1 MEQGTKRGDYY
12 LGLDMGTDSVGWAVT
27 DMDYRI
33 PKFKGNAMWGVR
45 LFDESNTA
53 EERRLFRISRRRT
66 QRRRERL
73 DLLEML
79 FDGPVSTKDPAFF
92 QRLRESDL
100 YAEDKTINTPFAVFA
115 DPDYTDTDYHRQ
127 FPTIYHLRNAL
138 LHEDGP
144 YDVRLV
150 FLAVHHIIKN
160 RGHFLF
166 DSLGD
171 APNFD
176 LIYGDLQLYLQ
187 EEYEQD
193 LHCSDEKAFSAVL
206 KDKSL
211 SKSKKTAAAAELFGI
226 TKKSNPQLHAC
237 LALACGAKVE
247 LKDLFNDDALAQA
260 EEHSIAFTGGYE
272 DNEPKY
278 QSILEERFDL
288 VARIKALYDWAIL
301 DEILA
306 GHQFL
311 CEAKVATYAQHKADL
326 QQLKAY
332 VKTYCPELY
341 KKIFKLSSK
350 DDNYVAY
357 SGHIKENGH
366 TGVLEK
372 TWCNQEAFCT
382 YLKKTLGDNEDP
394 AYADMFAAIE
404 NGTFMPKQVSKD
416 NGVIPMQL
424 QKKELEGILD
434 RAQRYL
440 PFLTEKDETGP
451 TVREKIIS
459 LCEHR
464 IPYYV
469 GPLNKHSKKAWIVR
483 KEGKIYPWNFD
494 QVVDLDR
501 SAEAFI
507 ENLTSKCTY
516 LPQYDVIPKYSL
528 LYTKFMVLNEL
539 NNLTLDGQRVK
550 VKLKQEIYRD
560 LFEKRGKVTG
570 KGLKNYLQ
578 SRGIAYE
585 VMDGFDENFKA
596 SLKPWQD
603 LAPYDLTYDE
613 KEEVVRLITI
623 FGDDKKL
630 LKKRLRDL
638 FGDRLTET
646 ERGKLARLKYTGWS
660 RLSREFLTQV
670 ACTDKNTGEV
680 TNIISALWDT
690 NLNLM
695 QLLYSEDYMPTFGE
709 QVAACNQFD
718 KDVSLRQMVEDLY
731 VSPKVKRPIYQ
742 SLLIAREIE
751 KIQKCPPKKIFIEV
765 ARGEEKKE
773 RKKSRKAQLLELYQ
787 SCKKEYADLYA
798 QLEGTEEDRL
808 RSDKLYLYY
817 TQMGRCM
824 YTGEHIDLNS
834 LLSGNVYDIDHI
846 FPRSKVKDDSLNN
859 RVLVKKVDNAK
870 KTDVY
875 PLDRETQAKMHGFW
889 QLLLSKNLISKVK
902 YQRLIRTTPLTDEEL
917 GAFISRQ
924 LVETRQ
930 STKAVAQI
938 MEQLYDKE
946 QTEIVYV
953 KAALA
958 SDFRH
963 TYDMLKCRE
972 VNDFHHAKDAYLNV
986 VVGNVYNVRCTHN
999 LRNFI
1004 RGLQEN
1010 GPRGYSMNA
1019 MFKWDIPGAWVAENG
1034 ELQETQ
1040 TKSLKIVK
1048 QMMAK
1053 NNIRYTRYAYCKHG
1067 ALFKVQPKKKGIGQV
1082 PLKKYGAKSDIMKY
1096 GGYDKALAPYFA
1108 LVSYVDIKGHQMRQF
1123 VPIDAVFEQQYLEDP
1138 DNYVSNYIG
1147 VTAKVLIP
1155 CVKSNACVA
1164 FDGCRIHIAAKSTGG
1179 KQIGCRP
1186 GMQLVLSYEQ
1196 EKYIRNITKYLS
1208 QNKDRPLNKYDWISA
1223 EENIALFDALVDKMS
1238 NTSISFYFGG
1248 MGAKI
1253 AKAKDQ
1259 FLALIPE
1266 KQCVVLSEIIK
1277 MLHANQDPADLTLIG
1292 LGHKVGAVMINSNIS
1307 KIKGVTSIKLI
1318 HQSITGLFEQQIE
1331 LLP

>member
-1 MEQGTKRGDYY
+1 MEQVKKRGDYY

-33 PKFKGNAMWGVR
+33 PKFKGNAMWGVH

-53 EERRLFRISRRRT
+53 EERRSFRISRRRT

-79 FDGPVSTKDPAFF
+79 FDGPVSAKDPAFF

-100 YAEDKTINTPFAVFA
+100 YAEDKTTNTPFAVFA
-115 DPDYTDTDYHRQ
+115 DPDYTDADYHRQ

-138 LHEDGP
+138 LHEGP

-166 DSLGD
+166 DSLGEAQD
-171 APNFD
+171 FD
-176 LIYGDLQLYLQ
+176 LIYGAFRDHLQ
-187 EEYEQD
+187 EEYDCTVE
-193 LHCSDEKAFSAVL
+193 CADETAFGAVL

-211 SKSKKTAAAAELFGI
+211 SKSRKTAAAAELFGV
-226 TKKSNPQLHAC
+226 TKKSAPQLYAC
-237 LALACGAKVE
+237 LALACGATVK
-247 LKDLFNDDALAQA
+247 LKDLFHDDTLADV
-260 EEHSIAFTGGYE
+260 EKPSIAFTGSYE
-272 DNEPKY
+272 DNEPEY

-306 GHQFL
+306 GHQYL
-311 CEAKVATYAQHKADL
+311 CEAKVATYEQHKADL

-357 SGHIKENGH
+357 SGHIQENGH
-366 TGVLEK
+366 TGVLE
-372 TWCNQEAFCT
+372 TACNQDAFCA
-382 YLKKTLGDNEDP
+382 YLKKTLGANRDP

-404 NGTFMPKQVSKD
+404 NGTFMPKQVSAK

-424 QKKELEGILD
+424 QLKELEGILD
-434 RAQRYL
+434 RAQAYL
-440 PFLTEKDETGP
+440 PFLTEKDADGR
-451 TVREKIIS
+451 TVREKIVS
-459 LCEHR
+459 LCKFR

-469 GPLNKHSKKAWIVR
+469 GPLNTHSQKAWIVR

-539 NNLTLDGQRVK
+539 NNLTLDGQRVS
-550 VKLKQEIYRD
+550 VQLKQEIYRD

-570 KGLKNYLQ
+570 KALKSYLQ
-578 SRGIAYE
+578 SRAIAYE
-585 VMDGFDENFKA
+585 VIGGFDEDFKS

-603 LAPYDLTYDE
+603 LAPFDLSYEE
-613 KEEVVRLITI
+613 KEEIVRLITI

-630 LKKRLRDL
+630 LKKRFRDL
-638 FGDRLTET
+638 FGDRFTDTEY
-646 ERGKLARLKYTGWS
+646 GKLARLKYTGWS

-670 ACTDKNTGEV
+670 ECTCKNTGEV
-680 TNIISALWDT
+680 TNIVSALWDT

-695 QLLYSEDYMPTFGE
+695 QLLYSEDYAPTFQE

-718 KDVSLRQMVEDLY
+718 KEVSLRQMVEDLY

-773 RKKSRKAQLLELYQ
+773 RKKSRKMQLLELYQ

-834 LLSGNVYDIDHI
+834 LLNGNVYDIDHI

-889 QLLLSKNLISKVK
+889 QLLLSKGLISKVK

-986 VVGNVYNVRCTHN
+986 VVGNVYNVRCTHDKRRFIDG
-999 LRNFI
+999 LRS
-1004 RGLQEN
+1004 GA
-1010 GPRGYSMNA
+1010 YSAKMEVMLA
-1019 MFKWDIPGAWVAENG
+1019 HSVPGAWVAEGN
-1034 ELQETQ
+1034 Q
-1040 TKSLKIVK
+1040 SLNIVK

-1053 NNIRYTRYAYCKHG
+1053 NNIRYTRYAFCQHG
-1067 ALFKVQPKKKGIGQV
+1067 GLFDQMPVKKGKGQI
-1082 PLKKYGAKSDIMKY
+1082 PLKQDGPKSDMAKYGAY
-1096 GGYDKALAPYFA
+1096 NKAMSKYFA
-1108 LVSYVDIKGHQMRQF
+1108 LVTYQDKKDREVRQL
-1123 VPIDAVFEQQYLEDP
+1123 VPIDAVTEKAYLADP
-1138 DNYVSNYIG
+1138 DGYVSNYVG
-1147 VTAKVLIP
+1147 APANVLIP
-1155 CVKSNACVA
+1155 CVKYNACLS
-1164 FDGCRIHIAAKSTGG
+1164 FDGFRMHITKKSGNQLG
-1179 KQIGCRP
+1179 YKP
-1186 GMQLVLSYEQ
+1186 AMQLVLSYEQ
-1196 EKYIRNITKYLS
+1196 EKYVRNITKYLS
-1208 QNKDRPLNKYDWISA
+1208 QNQNRLLNKYDGISV
-1223 EENIALFDALVDKMS
+1223 EENVALFDTLVDKMC
-1238 NTSISFYFGG
+1238 NTVLRLRFGD

-1253 AKAKDQ
+1253 AGKADD
-1259 FLALIPE
+1259 FAALAPE
-1266 KQCVVLSEIIK
+1266 AQCVVLAEILK
-1277 MLHANQDPADLTLIG
+1277 MLHANVVMGDLTLIG
-1292 LGHKVGAVMINSNIS
+1292 LAKNAGSLLTNVKISQIKNI
-1307 KIKGVTSIKLI
+1307 VSIKLI

>member
-1 MEQGTKRGDYY
+1 MEQVTKRGDYY

-27 DMDYRI
+27 DLEYHI

-45 LFDESNTA
+45 LFDESSTA

-79 FDGPVSTKDPAFF
+79 FDGAISAKDPAFF

-100 YAEDKTINTPFAVFA
+100 YAEDKTTNTPFAVFA
-115 DPDYTDTDYHRQ
+115 DPDYTDADYHRQ
-127 FPTIYHLRNAL
+127 FPTVYHLRNAL
-138 LHEDGP
+138 LHENGP

-166 DSLGD
+166 DSLGE
-171 APNFD
+171 AQNFD
-176 LIYGDLQLYLQ
+176 LIYGALRDCLQ
-187 EEYEQD
+187 EEYDCAAE
-193 LHCSDEKAFSAVL
+193 CTNETAFGTVL

-211 SKSKKTAAAAELFGI
+211 SKSGKTAAAAELFGI
-226 TKKSNPQLHAC
+226 TKKSNPQLYAC
-237 LALACGAKVE
+237 LALACGATVK
-247 LKDLFNDDALAQA
+247 LKDLFHDDTLAEA
-260 EEHSIAFTGGYE
+260 EKPSIAFTGSYE
-272 DNEPKY
+272 DNEPEY
-278 QSILEERFDL
+278 QSLLEERFEL
-288 VARIKALYDWAIL
+288 VVRIKALYDWAIL

-306 GHQFL
+306 GHQYL
-311 CEAKVATYAQHKADL
+311 CEAKVATYEQHKADL

-357 SGHIKENGH
+357 SGHIKANGH

-372 TWCNQEAFCT
+372 ACKQEAFCA
-382 YLKKTLGDNEDP
+382 YLKKTLGDNGDP
-394 AYADMFAAIE
+394 AYAEMFAAIE

-424 QKKELEGILD
+424 QKKELEGILN
-434 RAQRYL
+434 RAQGYL
-440 PFLTEKDETGP
+440 PFLTEKDETGL
-451 TVREKIIS
+451 TVREKIIA
-459 LCEHR
+459 LCEHC

-483 KEGKIYPWNFD
+483 KEGKIYPWNFK
-494 QVVDLDR
+494 QVVDVDR

-507 ENLTSKCTY
+507 EKLTSKCTY

-539 NNLTLDGQRVK
+539 NNLTLDSQRVS
-550 VKLKQEIYRD
+550 VQLKQEIYRD

-585 VMDGFDENFKA
+585 VMGGFDENFKA

-638 FGDRLTET
+638 FGDRLTVT

-670 ACTDKNTGEV
+670 ECTCKNTGEV

-690 NLNLM
+690 NQNLM
-695 QLLYSEDYMPTFGE
+695 QLLYSEDYAPTFGE
-709 QVAACNQFD
+709 QVAACNQFNQD
-718 KDVSLRQMVEDLY
+718 KTLRQMVEELY

-773 RKKSRKAQLLELYQ
+773 RKKSRKSQLLELYQ

-824 YTGEHIDLNS
+824 YTGEHIDLSS
-834 LLSGNVYDIDHI
+834 LLNSNIYDVDHI

-859 RVLVKKVDNAK
+859 RVLVKRVDNAK

-889 QLLLSKNLISKVK
+889 QLLLSKGLISKVK

-1019 MFKWDIPGAWVAENG
+1019 MFKWDIPGAWVAEDS
-1034 ELQETQ
+1034 Q
-1040 TKSLKIVK
+1040 SLKIVK
-1048 QMMAK
+1048 QTMAK
-1053 NNIRYTRYAYCKHG
+1053 NNIRYTRYAFRQHG
-1067 ALFKVQPKKKGIGQV
+1067 GLFDQQ
-1082 PLKKYGAKSDIMKY
+1082 PLKKGKGQIPLKQDGPKSDMAKYGAY
-1096 GGYDKALAPYFA
+1096 NKAMSKYFA
-1108 LVSYVDIKGHQMRQF
+1108 LVSYSDKKGKEVRQL
-1123 VPIDAVFEQQYLEDP
+1123 VPIDAVTEKAYLADP
-1138 DNYVSNYIG
+1138 DGYVSSYVG
-1147 VTAKVLIP
+1147 FPAKVLIP
-1155 CVKSNACVA
+1155 CVKYNACLS
-1164 FDGCRIHIAAKSTGG
+1164 FDGFRMHLSKKAGNQLGYKPA
-1179 KQIGCRP
+1179 
-1186 GMQLVLSYEQ
+1186 MQLVLSYEQ
-1196 EKYIRNITKYLS
+1196 EKYVRNITKYLS
-1208 QNKDRPLNKYDWISA
+1208 QNKDRPLNQYDGISA
-1223 EENIALFDALVDKMS
+1223 EENEVLFDALMDKMS
-1238 NTSISFYFGG
+1238 NSVLSLRFGD

-1253 AKAKDQ
+1253 ADKREVFCA
-1259 FLALIPE
+1259 LAPE
-1266 KQCVVLSEIIK
+1266 EQCVVLAEVLKI
-1277 MLHANQDPADLTLIG
+1277 LHANAMMGDLTLIG
-1292 LGHKVGAVMINSNIS
+1292 LAKNAGSMSTNNKLT
-1307 KIKGVTSIKLI
+1307 KIPNVHSIKLI
-1318 HQSITGLFEQQIE
+1318 HQSITGLFEQQVE
-1331 LLP
+1331 LLS

>member
-1 MEQGTKRGDYY
+1 MEQGRKRGDYY

-27 DMDYRI
+27 DMDYRV

-100 YAEDKTINTPFAVFA
+100 YAEDKTTNTPFAVFA

-166 DSLGD
+166 DSLGE
-171 APNFD
+171 AQNFGS
-176 LIYGDLQLYLQ
+176 IYGAFRDYLQ
-187 EEYEQD
+187 EEYE
-193 LHCSDEKAFSAVL
+193 CAVECTDEKAFGAVL

-211 SKSKKTAAAAELFGI
+211 SKSRKTAAAAELFGV
-226 TKKSNPQLHAC
+226 TKKSAPQLYAC
-237 LALACGAKVE
+237 LALACGATVK
-247 LKDLFNDDALAQA
+247 LKDLFNDDTLVEA
-260 EEHSIAFTGGYE
+260 EKPSIAFTGSYE
-272 DNEPKY
+272 DNEPEY
-278 QSILEERFDL
+278 QSLLEERFDL
-288 VARIKALYDWAIL
+288 VVRIKALYDWAIL

-306 GHQFL
+306 GHQYL
-311 CEAKVATYAQHKADL
+311 CEAKVATYEQHKTDL
-326 QQLKAY
+326 QRLKIY
-332 VKTYCPELY
+332 VKTYRSELY

-350 DDNYVAY
+350 NDNYVAY

-372 TWCNQEAFCT
+372 ICNQEAFCA
-382 YLKKTLGDNEDP
+382 YLKKTLGDNGDP

-424 QKKELEGILD
+424 QKKELEGILN

-440 PFLTEKDETGP
+440 PFLTEKDETGL

-483 KEGKIYPWNFD
+483 KEEKIYPWNFD

-539 NNLTLDGQRVK
+539 NNLTLDGQRVE

-585 VMDGFDENFKA
+585 VMGGFDENFKA

-695 QLLYSEDYMPTFGE
+695 QLLYSADYMPTFGE

-859 RVLVKKVDNAK
+859 RVLVKKV
-870 KTDVY
+870 
-875 PLDRETQAKMHGFW
+875 
-889 QLLLSKNLISKVK
+889 
-902 YQRLIRTTPLTDEEL
+902 
-917 GAFISRQ
+917 
-924 LVETRQ
+924 
-930 STKAVAQI
+930 
-938 MEQLYDKE
+938 
-946 QTEIVYV
+946 
-953 KAALA
+953 
-958 SDFRH
+958 
-963 TYDMLKCRE
+963 
-972 VNDFHHAKDAYLNV
+972 
-986 VVGNVYNVRCTHN
+986 GNVYNVRCTHN

-1034 ELQETQ
+1034 ELQKTQ
-1040 TKSLKIVK
+1040 TKSLEIVK

-1053 NNIRYTRYAYCKHG
+1053 NNIRYTRYAFCQHG
-1067 ALFKVQPKKKGIGQV
+1067 GLFDQMPVKKGKGQI
-1082 PLKKYGAKSDIMKY
+1082 PLKQDGPKSDMTKYGAY
-1096 GGYDKALAPYFA
+1096 NKAMSKYFA
-1108 LVSYVDIKGHQMRQF
+1108 LISYLDKKGKEVRQL
-1123 VPIDAVFEQQYLEDP
+1123 VPIDAVTEKVYLADP
-1138 DNYVSNYIG
+1138 DEYVSNCVG
-1147 VTAKVLIP
+1147 VPAKVLIP
-1155 CVKSNACVA
+1155 CIKYNACLS
-1164 FDGCRIHIAAKSTGG
+1164 FDGFRMHLSSKSGNQLG
-1179 KQIGCRP
+1179 YKP
-1186 GMQLVLSYEQ
+1186 AMQLVLSYEQ
-1196 EKYIRNITKYLS
+1196 EKYVRNITKYLS
-1208 QNKDRPLNKYDWISA
+1208 QNKDRPLNKYDGITPDK
-1223 EENIALFDALVDKMS
+1223 NIALFDTLVDKMS
-1238 NTSISFYFGG
+1238 NSILSLRFGD

-1253 AKAKDQ
+1253 VDKREA
-1259 FLALIPE
+1259 FCVLTPE
-1266 KQCVVLSEIIK
+1266 EQCVVLAEVLKI
-1277 MLHANQDPADLTLIG
+1277 LHANVMRGDLTNIKLA
-1292 LGHKVGAVMINSNIS
+1292 KTAGALVSNMKLS
-1307 KIKGVTSIKLI
+1307 EIKGVTSIKLI
-1318 HQSITGLFEQQIE
+1318 HQSITGLFEQQVE

>member
-100 YAEDKTINTPFAVFA
+100 YAEDKTTNTPFAVFA

-166 DSLGD
+166 DSLGE
-171 APNFD
+171 AQNFGS
-176 LIYGDLQLYLQ
+176 IYGAFRDYLQ
-187 EEYEQD
+187 EEYE
-193 LHCSDEKAFSAVL
+193 CAVECTDEKAFGAVL

-211 SKSKKTAAAAELFGI
+211 SKSRKTAAAAELFGV
-226 TKKSNPQLHAC
+226 TKKSAPQLYAC
-237 LALACGAKVE
+237 LALACGATVK
-247 LKDLFNDDALAQA
+247 LKDLFNDDTLAEA
-260 EEHSIAFTGGYE
+260 EKPSIAFTGSYE
-272 DNEPKY
+272 DNEPEY
-278 QSILEERFDL
+278 QSLLEERFDL
-288 VARIKALYDWAIL
+288 VVRIKALYDWAIL

-306 GHQFL
+306 GHQYL
-311 CEAKVATYAQHKADL
+311 CEAKVATYEQHKTDL
-326 QQLKAY
+326 QRLKTY
-332 VKTYCPELY
+332 VKTYRSELY

-350 DDNYVAY
+350 DENYVAY

-372 TWCNQEAFCT
+372 TCNQEAFCA
-382 YLKKTLGDNEDP
+382 YLKKTLGDNGDP

-440 PFLTEKDETGP
+440 PFLTEKDETGL

-539 NNLTLDGQRVK
+539 NNLTLDGQRVE

-560 LFEKRGKVTG
+560 LFEKRSKVTG

-585 VMDGFDENFKA
+585 VMGGFDENFKA

-709 QVAACNQFD
+709 RVAACNQFD

-930 STKAVAQI
+930 STKAVAKI

-1010 GPRGYSMNA
+1010 GSRSYSMNA
-1019 MFKWDIPGAWVAENG
+1019 MFKWDIPGAWVAEDG
-1034 ELQETQ
+1034 ELQKTQ
-1040 TKSLKIVK
+1040 TKSLEIVK

-1053 NNIRYTRYAYCKHG
+1053 NNIRYTRYAFCQHG
-1067 ALFKVQPKKKGIGQV
+1067 GLFDQMPVKKGKGQI
-1082 PLKKYGAKSDIMKY
+1082 PLKQDGPKSDMAKDGAY
-1096 GGYDKALAPYFA
+1096 NKAMSKYFA
-1108 LVSYVDIKGHQMRQF
+1108 LVSYLDKKGKEVRQL
-1123 VPIDAVFEQQYLEDP
+1123 VPIDAVTEKAYLADP
-1138 DNYVSNYIG
+1138 DGYVSSYVG
-1147 VTAKVLIP
+1147 TPAKVLIP
-1155 CVKSNACVA
+1155 CIKYNACLS
-1164 FDGCRIHIAAKSTGG
+1164 FDGFRMHLSKKAGNQLGYK
-1179 KQIGCRP
+1179 P
-1186 GMQLVLSYEQ
+1186 GVQLVLSYGQ
-1196 EKYIRNITKYLS
+1196 EKYVRNITKYLS
-1208 QNKDRPLNKYDWISA
+1208 QNKDRPLNKYDGISV
-1223 EENIALFDALVDKMS
+1223 EENVALFDALMGKMNNSIFSLRFGDMGVKIS
-1238 NTSISFYFGG
+1238 N
-1248 MGAKI
+1248 KREV
-1253 AKAKDQ
+1253 
-1259 FLALIPE
+1259 FLALPPE
-1266 KQCVVLSEIIK
+1266 EQCVVLAEILKI
-1277 MLHANQDPADLTLIG
+1277 LHANVMCGDLTNIKLA
-1292 LGHKVGAVMINSNIS
+1292 KTAGALVSNMKLS
-1307 KIKGVTSIKLI
+1307 EIKGVTSVKLI

>member
-1 MEQGTKRGDYY
+1 M
-12 LGLDMGTDSVGWAVT
+12 WP
-27 DMDYRI
+27 I
-33 PKFKGNAMWGVR
+33 PV
-45 LFDESNTA
+45 
-53 EERRLFRISRRRT
+53 ISRKMVT
-66 QRRRERL
+66 
-73 DLLEML
+73 
-79 FDGPVSTKDPAFF
+79 PACW
-92 QRLRESDL
+92 
-100 YAEDKTINTPFAVFA
+100 KT
-115 DPDYTDTDYHRQ
+115 
-127 FPTIYHLRNAL
+127 
-138 LHEDGP
+138 
-144 YDVRLV
+144 
-150 FLAVHHIIKN
+150 
-160 RGHFLF
+160 
-166 DSLGD
+166 
-171 APNFD
+171 
-176 LIYGDLQLYLQ
+176 
-187 EEYEQD
+187 
-193 LHCSDEKAFSAVL
+193 
-206 KDKSL
+206 
-211 SKSKKTAAAAELFGI
+211 
-226 TKKSNPQLHAC
+226 
-237 LALACGAKVE
+237 
-247 LKDLFNDDALAQA
+247 
-260 EEHSIAFTGGYE
+260 
-272 DNEPKY
+272 
-278 QSILEERFDL
+278 
-288 VARIKALYDWAIL
+288 
-301 DEILA
+301 
-306 GHQFL
+306 
-311 CEAKVATYAQHKADL
+311 
-326 QQLKAY
+326 
-332 VKTYCPELY
+332 
-341 KKIFKLSSK
+341 
-350 DDNYVAY
+350 
-357 SGHIKENGH
+357 
-366 TGVLEK
+366 
-372 TWCNQEAFCT
+372 CNQEAFCA
-382 YLKKTLGDNEDP
+382 YLKKTLGDNGDP
-394 AYADMFAAIE
+394 AYVDMFAAIE

-440 PFLTEKDETGP
+440 PFLTEKDETGL

-469 GPLNKHSKKAWIVR
+469 GPLNNHSKKAWIVL

-539 NNLTLDGQRVK
+539 NNLTLDGHRVE
-550 VKLKQEIYRD
+550 VKLKQEIYRN

-585 VMDGFDENFKA
+585 VMGGFDENFKA

-695 QLLYSEDYMPTFGE
+695 QLLYSADYKPTFGE
-709 QVAACNQFD
+709 QVTACNQFD
-718 KDVSLRQMVEDLY
+718 KAVSLRQMVEDLY

-824 YTGEHIDLNS
+824 YTG
-834 LLSGNVYDIDHI
+834 YDIDHI

-859 RVLVKKVDNAK
+859 RVLVKKVDNEK

-1010 GPRGYSMNA
+1010 GSRGYSMNA
-1019 MFKWDIPGAWVAENG
+1019 VFKWDIPGAWVAENG

-1053 NNIRYTRYAYCKHG
+1053 NNIRYTRYAFCQHG
-1067 ALFKVQPKKKGIGQV
+1067 GLFDQMPVKKGKGQI
-1082 PLKKYGAKSDIMKY
+1082 PLKQDGPKSDMAKYGAYNNAKSKY
-1096 GGYDKALAPYFA
+1096 FT
-1108 LVSYVDIKGHQMRQF
+1108 LVSYSDKKGKEVRQL
-1123 VPIDAVFEQQYLEDP
+1123 VPIDAVTEKAYLADP
-1138 DNYVSNYIG
+1138 DGYVSSYVG
-1147 VTAKVLIP
+1147 APAKVLIP
-1155 CVKSNACVA
+1155 CIKYNACLS
-1164 FDGCRIHIAAKSTGG
+1164 FDGFRMHLSSKSGG
-1179 KQIGCRP
+1179 GSTLVYKP
-1186 GMQLVLSYEQ
+1186 AMQLVLSYEQ
-1196 EKYIRNITKYLS
+1196 EKYVRNVTKYLS
-1208 QNKDRPLNKYDWISA
+1208 QNKDRPLNKYDGISA
-1223 EENIALFDALVDKMS
+1223 EENIALFNALVDKM
-1238 NTSISFYFGG
+1238 NHSILSLRFGSIG
-1248 MGAKI
+1248 EKI
-1253 AKAKDQ
+1253 SGKAERFIVLSAED
-1259 FLALIPE
+1259 
-1266 KQCVVLSEIIK
+1266 QCVVLSEMLKI
-1277 MLHANQDPADLTLIG
+1277 LHANVMSGDLTKIG
-1292 LGHKVGAVMINSNIS
+1292 LAGKAGIVTTNSKIS
-1307 KIKGVTSIKLI
+1307 DIKGVDSVTLI